1 RAGKA
6 AAGTGTAAA
15 TVAPGREAS
24 PASDDGAGAVVAG
37 AAADGHDAMIVRET
51 LPNGVRLVTEAM
63 PEAQSAS
70 VGLWIG
76 IGTRDEP
83 VDLAGASHFL
93 EHLLF
98 KGTPRHT
105 ALAIAEAFDAIGGEA
120 NAFSTKEYTVVHGR
134 VLAEDLE
141 LCCDI
146 LSDMVVSPSIRADD
160 VEAERRVVLEEIALR
175 DDTPDDLVFDVF
187 SEAVFGEHPLAR
199 PVLGTSESVAS
210 LTPSAVRGF
219 HGSGYGA
226 GNIVVAAA
234 GALDHPRIAALVA
247 DLLPA
252 GGQPVERRTE
262 EARPGRALRLVPK
275 DSEQVHIVLGGVGYS
290 REHPD
295 RFAWEVLDV
304 LLGGGMSSRLFQEI
318 REQRG
323 MAYSVYS
330 YRDLYQETGMY
341 GVYVGTSPENAAE
354 VLKISEGILDTLAA
368 DGPDEAEVVRAK
380 GHLRG
385 SLMLS
390 LEDSANRMSRLGR
403 SELMRGEVV
412 TIDKLLARMGS
423 VTVADVAR
431 VAADL
436 LRPEGRVLTIVG
448 PVDEEDVPGW

>member
-1 RAGKA
+1 
-6 AAGTGTAAA
+6 
-15 TVAPGREAS
+15 
-24 PASDDGAGAVVAG
+24 
-37 AAADGHDAMIVRET
+37 MIVRET
-51 LPNGVRLVTEAM
+51 LGNGVRLVTEAM
-63 PEAQSAS
+63 PEARSAS
-70 VGLWIG
+70 LGLWVG
-76 IGTRDEP
+76 TGTRDEP
-83 VDLAGASHFL
+83 LELAGASHFL

-105 ALAIAEAFDAIGGEA
+105 ALQIAEAFDAIGGEA

-146 LSDMVVSPSIRADD
+146 LSEMVTSPLIRPED

-187 SEAVFGEHPLAR
+187 AEAVFGEHVLAR

-210 LTPSAVRGF
+210 LTPAAVRGF
-219 HGSGYGA
+219 HDAGYGA
-226 GNIVVAAA
+226 SNIVVAAA
-234 GALDHPRIAALVA
+234 GALDHEQLAGWVREV
-247 DLLPA
+247 LPV
-252 GGQPVERRTE
+252 GGRPVERRPE
-262 EARPGRALRLVPK
+262 EARGARALRLVAK
-275 DSEQVHIVLGGVGYS
+275 DSEQVHLVLGGVGYS

-330 YRDLYQETGMY
+330 YRDLYQEAGMY
-341 GVYVGTSPENAAE
+341 GVYVGTSPENTTE
-354 VLKISEGILDTLAA
+354 VLKISEAILDALAA
-368 DGPDEAEVVRAK
+368 DGPTEAEVVRAK

-390 LEDSANRMSRLGR
+390 LEDSANRMSRIGR
-403 SELMRGEVV
+403 SELLRGEVI
-412 TIDKLLARMGS
+412 TIDELAARMDA
-423 VTVADVAR
+423 VTVEDVAR

-448 PVDEEDVPGW
+448 PVDQEDLPGW

>member
-1 RAGKA
+1 
-6 AAGTGTAAA
+6 
-15 TVAPGREAS
+15 
-24 PASDDGAGAVVAG
+24 
-37 AAADGHDAMIVRET
+37 
-51 LPNGVRLVTEAM
+51 
-63 PEAQSAS
+63 
-70 VGLWIG
+70 
-76 IGTRDEP
+76 
-83 VDLAGASHFL
+83 
-93 EHLLF
+93 F
-98 KGTPRHT
+98 KGTPRHS
-105 ALAIAEAFDAIGGEA
+105 ALEIAEAFDAIGGEA

-146 LSDMVVSPSIRADD
+146 LSAMVATPLIREEDL
-160 VEAERRVVLEEIALR
+160 EAERRVVLEEIALR

-187 SEAVFGEHPLAR
+187 CEAVFGEHALAR

-210 LTPSAVRGF
+210 LTPAEVRGF
-219 HGSGYGA
+219 HDAGYGA
-226 GNIVVAAA
+226 SNLVVAAA
-234 GALDHPRIAALVA
+234 GALDQAQLAAWVG

-252 GGQPVERRTE
+252 GGRPVVRQPEQ
-262 EARPGRALRLVPK
+262 ARSSRALRLVAK
-275 DSEQVHIVLGGVGYS
+275 DSEQVHVVLGGLGYS

-341 GVYVGTSPENAAE
+341 GVYVGTSPENTAE
-354 VLKISEGILDTLAA
+354 VLKISEAILDALAGE
-368 DGPDEAEVVRAK
+368 GPTEAEVVRAK

-385 SLMLS
+385 SLMLG
-390 LEDSANRMSRLGR
+390 LEDSANRMSRVGR
-403 SELMRGEVV
+403 SELLRGEVI
-412 TIDKLLARMGS
+412 TIDELVARMEA

-448 PVDEEDVPGW
+448 PVDEEDLPGW